1 MDMLNTHSII
11 ALGAAAYR
19 YAVLLRPSLLKKAVQ
34 VQFDPDIHLSDD
46 DKLKILS
53 KEPRIFQYMMD
64 DEFNTETRRIS
75 AMQLTI
81 KAMSINPAVYQ
92 YTFAIYKN
100 DPMIV
105 DRIPEFLKYSSNI
118 LRFVPENQVT
128 LEMELIV
135 VEKDI
140 PGMPL
145 KNIESMIRLAGI
157 HLDYN
162 IPTKTFNKIE
172 FACRAGIQ
180 SDNQKL
186 KSLFVAKGFSWNKG
200 MKIRQCNKRQRI
212 SEYLF

>member
-1 MDMLNTHSII
+1 
-11 ALGAAAYR
+11 
-19 YAVLLRPSLLKKAVQ
+19 

-46 DKLKILS
+46 KLKILS
-53 KEPRIFQYMMD
+53 KMPRIFQYMMD
-64 DEFNTETRRIS
+64 DEFDTESRKFS
-75 AMQLTI
+75 AMQRTI

-100 DPMIV
+100 DPMIAA
-105 DRIPEFLKYSSNI
+105 RIPEFLKKSSSI
-118 LRFVPENQVT
+118 LLYVPENQVT

-140 PGMPL
+140 PGVPL
-145 KNIESMIRLAGI
+145 KNIESMIRLASI

-162 IPTKTFNKIE
+162 TPTKTFDRIE

-186 KSLFVAKGFSWNKG
+186 KSLFVAKGLPWNKG
-200 MKIRQCNKRQRI
+200 KKIRQCNKRQRI